1 METGRNVRIADKP
14 STSRWNC
21 YVLQQIKFETAM
33 PSSSNTI
40 EFRDWYLGLTDSDRM
55 IFLAL
60 ASGQLTIYGRAFGL
74 DLSGEQQI
82 MAFKGL
88 NEIQHQISFH
98 IAGIAA
104 KRERYHEDVFLQILS
119 EKASS
124 FGLSSHL
131 RQSLDYAR
139 AHTIG
144 KK

>member
-1 METGRNVRIADKP
+1 MI
-14 STSRWNC
+14 STSN
-21 YVLQQIKFETAM
+21 A
-33 PSSSNTI
+33 I
-40 EFRDWYLGLTDSDRM
+40 EFRDWYLGLTDSDKV

-60 ASGQLTIYGRAFGL
+60 VSGHLTIHGRAFGL

-88 NEIQHQISFH
+88 NEIQHQIGFH
-98 IAGIAA
+98 IAEIGA
-104 KRERYHEDVFLQILS
+104 KRERYPENTFLQILS

-139 AHTIG
+139 THTIG
-144 KK
+144 EK

>member
-1 METGRNVRIADKP
+1 MELLCTATDNI
-14 STSRWNC
+14 
-21 YVLQQIKFETAM
+21 ETAM
-33 PSSSNTI
+33 TSSSNTI
-40 EFRDWYLGLTDSDRM
+40 EFRDWYLGLIDSDKM

-60 ASGQLTIYGRAFGL
+60 ASGQLTIHGRAFGL

-82 MAFKGL
+82 KAFMGL

-98 IAGIAA
+98 IAGIGA
-104 KRERYHEDVFLQILS
+104 KRERYPEDVFLEILS

-139 AHTIG
+139 THTIG
-144 KK
+144 EK